1 MFMHVVT
8 DHAVRAKGAS
18 ELMEEYMD
26 ASNFGVCK
34 IILFLKYFIEQR
46 ISIFSLLFIL
56 LYRCVFLATVFLILS
71 STE

>member
-34 IILFLKYFIEQR
+34 IILFKYFCDYYR
-46 ISIFSLLFIL
+46 IKNLNNFYYAEVNLLFIL
-56 LYRCVFLATVFLILS
+56 
-71 STE
+71 